1 MRIQPISAASLRAPL
16 TTAAGREPAQ
26 PQDGYAGTVAVTQV
40 QLPPL
45 EQTTPQQLQRGYLW
59 QAIPL
64 PGPVDKLLGA
74 VLGFGPVP
82 GWMGLEPAPQAP
94 PQVQPLGFSWTG
106 CSASQF
112 ADRAEQLRAALQ
124 NGREAGKA
132 RIRAGSNANYLVSLD
147 NGVAAVF
154 TPSKGERPPGP
165 ARPNLEAGRLAQREE
180 AAYLVDR
187 RLGHLARVPPV
198 VAGGLDGRPGAL
210 KLFVPRVPPEDPDH
224 ALTRMNPSDYRRLAL
239 FDHIIGN
246 LDRHS
251 RNWLV
256 DEGRPI
262 AIDHGLAFPLKNG
275 PQGPMNFAFDK
286 VFRINAE
293 ERKLLTDFVAARGE
307 VEQELSKLLAA
318 PAIDAMFERVAAIL
332 SSGEVNHQWHQ

>member
-1 MRIQPISAASLRAPL
+1 ML
-16 TTAAGREPAQ
+16 
-26 PQDGYAGTVAVTQV
+26 PQDGYAGTVAVGQV

-45 EQTTPQQLQRGYLW
+45 EPTSPGQLERGYLW

-64 PGPVDKLLGA
+64 PGPIDKILGA
-74 VLGFGPVP
+74 VIGFGPVP
-82 GWMGLEPAPQAP
+82 GWMGLEPAPKAP
-94 PQVQPLGFSWTG
+94 PQVQPLGYSWTG
-106 CSASQF
+106 CSNLEF
-112 ADRAEQLRAALQ
+112 ADHAEHLRASLQ
-124 NGREAGKA
+124 TGREAGKA

-147 NGVAAVF
+147 NGIAAVF
-154 TPSKGERPPGP
+154 TPSKGEQAPGP
-165 ARPNLEAGRLAQREE
+165 ARPNLEPGRLAQREE

-198 VAGGLDGRPGAL
+198 VAGGLDGRAGAL
-210 KLFVPRVPPEDPDH
+210 KLFVPRVPPDNPEQALDQMDP
-224 ALTRMNPSDYRRLAL
+224 ADYRRLAL

-262 AIDHGLAFPLKNG
+262 PIDHGLAFPLKNG
-275 PQGPMNFAFDK
+275 PQGAMNFAFNK

-293 ERKLLTDFVAARGE
+293 ERKLLTDFAAARGE
-307 VEQELSKLLAA
+307 VEQELSHLLAP
-318 PAIDAMFERVAAIL
+318 PALDAMFERVEAIL